1 MARASVTVRVEP
13 ESVLADR
20 SFVNTQGEP
29 LAWLDVGDRGELAHL
44 RRSRCVAAAGRGPD
58 RDGRPGGATRRRS
71 ARPGRGGGR
80 RRLRGWAGGGAVVM
94 AIDDLLDRA
103 RDARRRRDEAAG
115 ELVALVR
122 ALEGLEGVGMLD
134 ATQKRELGRLRERP
148 RAKHNGGRR
157 AAKRSTAAAR

>member
-1 MARASVTVRVEP
+1 MTVRVEP

-20 SFVNTQGEP
+20 SFVNTQGDP
-29 LAWLDVGDRGELAHL
+29 LAWLDVGDRGELAVYGAPDAL
-44 RRSRCVAAAGRGPD
+44 LRLAAGLIATADRAERLADDRRSAAAP
-58 RDGRPGGATRRRS
+58 RPGGSVGVRL
-71 ARPGRGGGR
+71 GGWWR
-80 RRLRGWAGGGAVVM
+80 VVM

-134 ATQKRELGRLRERP
+134 RDAEARARAVRERP

-157 AAKRSTAAAR
+157 ATKRPAAVPR

>member
-1 MARASVTVRVEP
+1 MMARASVTVGVDP
-13 ESVLADR
+13 ESVLAER
-20 SFVNTQGEP
+20 SFLDTRGEP
-29 LAWLDVGDRGELAHL
+29 VAWLDVGDRGEFAVYGAPDSLL
-44 RRSRCVAAAGRGPD
+44 RLAAGLIATAD
-58 RDGRPGGATRRRS
+58 RAERLADEPVR
-71 ARPGRGGGR
+71 GRGGRGSLGGR
-80 RRLRGWAGGGAVVM
+80 WAGGGRVVM

-157 AAKRSTAAAR
+157 AVKRSTAAR